1 MVRAGPPGIDPAVV
15 DAAIGPPQPGSTRA
29 TDAARPSLCPSPR
42 GALGRARLVL
52 QDRYTLGSFPAV
64 RLPHDLTWRED
75 PFHDPNW
82 VFRLH
87 GLEPVQ
93 DLIAATASTGDTRFI
108 ARAIAL
114 ARDWAGDNVT
124 ARPPSPY
131 SWNDHSTAMRAIRL
145 ACLADAR
152 PSLVAVGAGGSTP
165 WLRRLLVRH
174 GAKLADPGFY
184 VRVGNHALNQ
194 SIGLL
199 EVGRVVGRADWRRL
213 AARRIANL
221 AAISI
226 DRQGVT
232 NEQAVGYQ
240 AFNWSR
246 YSLAIRRLRVA
257 GITPAS
263 SLQRVALMPGF
274 LVHATLPDGTV
285 EMLGDTIR
293 TRGLSIA
300 GTPNEYASSAGA
312 SGPRPTKTV
321 VRYQAGFLFARTG
334 WGVHRAPRDETFLSL
349 RFGPAPRFHGH
360 ADGGSITLYGWGS
373 RLLVDPGLYT
383 YGKDS
388 PWRKWIGGPARPT
401 TSWPSMARHG
411 GRARRRSWTRRRRRP
426 SCSRACARPRRRVSL
441 TCGRWPSRGR
451 SAMSSWTT
459 AWPARRRHVFRQLW
473 HLVQGSAP
481 TIDGR
486 TVRTHRDRGNLV
498 IRQLAAI
505 RSTRIVKGSVSPI
518 QGWISYRYRQKVAAP
533 VVETTVSGSTGQFL
547 TLLVPGAGTP
557 AARIGSLRLTATGY
571 SVVVT
576 VGGRSERVQVRGRR
590 GDDHAAV
597 LREAI
602 RVTHGYD
609 PCVTRF
615 YDLDEA
621 DALVPELQTRCARLR
636 DQREDLIAIRD
647 ELAIGEAS
655 LEGAAASGGGSGG
668 TLPDKD
674 DDIRRLRLR
683 MRGLV
688 DQMQAEVAWLDE
700 RSVRA
705 AGHPV
710 GAARRGGAG
719 LGAPGVALL
728 AAGRGAVRS
737 LARADHRFRRP
748 PADRRAGMSAST
760 GGAAPDRGE
769 RRTVLQDGR
778 AKAYR
783 PLPVEKRVAAYRA
796 GIAAYRRG
804 DFFEAHELLEPAW
817 MGTDEPTERALHQG
831 LIKLAAGFVHAVRGN
846 PEGVRK
852 NLVGARQ
859 RLVAAEAGGAASG
872 VAGGRIRGLDL
883 DRLIADI
890 DARTLGPRRRPARH
904 RGRRA
909 APPPRCSE
917 DPHDR
922 SGRRPSV

>member
-1 MVRAGPPGIDPAVV
+1 MGPFHRPGPGRHPRRPAQLIAALAVTLLWSVPGHPGSTPAVV

-29 TDAARPSLCPSPR
+29 TDAARPSLCPPPR

-388 PWRKWIGGPARPT
+388 PWRKWIA
-401 TSWPSMARHG
+401 
-411 GRARRRSWTRRRRRP
+411 GRRAHDVVAVDGAAWRP
-426 SCSRACARPRRRVSL
+426 SATSLLDQATTPTLVFARVRSSASPGVAHVRSVAFSRTLGYVLVDDRLASSSRR
-441 TCGRWPSRGR
+441 
-451 SAMSSWTT
+451 
-459 AWPARRRHVFRQLW
+459 VFRQLW

-576 VGGRSERVQVRGRR
+576 VGGRSERVQVRG
-590 GDDHAAV
+590 
-597 LREAI
+597 
-602 RVTHGYD
+602 
-609 PCVTRF
+609 
-615 YDLDEA
+615 
-621 DALVPELQTRCARLR
+621 
-636 DQREDLIAIRD
+636 
-647 ELAIGEAS
+647 
-655 LEGAAASGGGSGG
+655 
-668 TLPDKD
+668 
-674 DDIRRLRLR
+674 
-683 MRGLV
+683 
-688 DQMQAEVAWLDE
+688 
-700 RSVRA
+700 
-705 AGHPV
+705 
-710 GAARRGGAG
+710 
-719 LGAPGVALL
+719 GVA
-728 AAGRGAVRS
+728 
-737 LARADHRFRRP
+737 
-748 PADRRAGMSAST
+748 T
-760 GGAAPDRGE
+760 I
-769 RRTVLQDGR
+769 T
-778 AKAYR
+778 
-783 PLPVEKRVAAYRA
+783 PL
-796 GIAAYRRG
+796 
-804 DFFEAHELLEPAW
+804 
-817 MGTDEPTERALHQG
+817 
-831 LIKLAAGFVHAVRGN
+831 
-846 PEGVRK
+846 
-852 NLVGARQ
+852 
-859 RLVAAEAGGAASG
+859 S
-872 VAGGRIRGLDL
+872 
-883 DRLIADI
+883 
-890 DARTLGPRRRPARH
+890 
-904 RGRRA
+904 
-909 APPPRCSE
+909 
-917 DPHDR
+917 
-922 SGRRPSV
+922 